1 MGPVSELKA
10 DVAALGTQMFKVR
23 FPFVGE
29 LRHYSWAK
37 FRADLLAA
45 YRTWG
50 KEQGIG
56 ARDLLMPLRIA
67 LTSAEHGPELPF
79 VLAALDRETALAR
92 LDHILTGTGEST
104 PTPGDQP

>member
-1 MGPVSELKA
+1 MPVTPRKNSWKPL
-10 DVAALGTQMFKVR
+10 T
-23 FPFVGE
+23 
-29 LRHYSWAK
+29 LR
-37 FRADLLAA
+37 R
-45 YRTWG
+45 YRHVNFD
-50 KEQGIG
+50 KSQRRRG
-56 ARDLLMPLRIA
+56 ARIARPLRIA